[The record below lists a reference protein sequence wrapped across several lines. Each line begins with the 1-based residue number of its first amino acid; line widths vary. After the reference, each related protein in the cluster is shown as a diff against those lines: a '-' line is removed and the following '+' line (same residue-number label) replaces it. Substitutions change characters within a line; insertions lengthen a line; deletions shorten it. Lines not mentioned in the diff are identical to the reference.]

1 LKEIEGNREKE
12 NKDFLLKMKKESY
25 VDNVEAKKEEIVN
38 KNADFIDDLKRSG
51 ENSRKNNEMRK
62 EFKLN
67 SKIELL
73 EKKNEK
79 KEEKIN
85 EIEKKIDLDSSQVS
99 FFRFLNKLGFFS
111 SWRIL

>member
-79 KEEKIN
+79 KE
-85 EIEKKIDLDSSQVS
+85 
-99 FFRFLNKLGFFS
+99 
-111 SWRIL
+111 